1 MDNAIESIVASLR
14 EMHLLHAAGEA
25 LEDFGDVVRERAPQ
39 LDASS
44 DGVFVK
50 DKHGRMRYQNRTFTE
65 LFGKGAD
72 RSGCFASEF
81 LPDSMRQI
89 STSTDSFV
97 ASFNRSIRI
106 ECLIECQSSETLFE
120 VYKFPL
126 HGQEHGLAHGIIG
139 VSRAVGDRIA
149 RELLSKRIDASH
161 GGRTTDTN
169 RLRQID
175 ELISE
180 NNAKLCLLTNQ
191 QLKVLCLLASGRT
204 NREAAAE
211 LGISRR
217 TVEMHRQAAR
227 QRLRVDSFYELL
239 RIVTFSSFDVP
250 PAVGPEQGQVG

>member
-1 MDNAIESIVASLR
+1 MDNVIESIVASLR
-14 EMHLLHAAGEA
+14 DMHIAAGEA
-25 LEDFGDVVRERAPQ
+25 LDGFGDIVRERAPQ
-39 LDASS
+39 LDESP

-50 DKHGRMRYQNRTFTE
+50 DTHGRMRYQNRTFTE

-81 LPDSMRQI
+81 LPDRMRQI
-89 STSTDSFV
+89 STSTDAFV
-97 ASFNRSIRI
+97 ASFNRPIRI
-106 ECLIECQSSETLFE
+106 ECLIECQSSEILFE

-126 HGQEHGLAHGIIG
+126 HDQDHGRTHGIIG
-139 VSRAVGDRIA
+139 VSRPVGDRIA
-149 RELLSKRIDASH
+149 GEVLSKRLEGFPH
-161 GGRTTDTN
+161 GRMADTN

-191 QLKVLCLLASGRT
+191 QLKVVCLLASGRT
-204 NREAAAE
+204 NREAAVE

-227 QRLRVDSFYELL
+227 QRLRVDSFYEIL
-239 RIVTFSSFDVP
+239 RIVAFSSFDVP
-250 PAVGPEQGQVG
+250 PVVHSEQRRIG